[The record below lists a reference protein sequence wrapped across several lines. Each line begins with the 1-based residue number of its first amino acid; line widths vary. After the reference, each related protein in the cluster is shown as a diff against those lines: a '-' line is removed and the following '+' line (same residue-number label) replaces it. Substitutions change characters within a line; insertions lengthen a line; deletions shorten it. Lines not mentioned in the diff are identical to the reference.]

1 MKAGKLR
8 AIAVTSDTRY
18 PELPDVPTIAEA
30 GVPGD
35 SAMSWFGLFTNR
47 KVPADMVAKL
57 NVAVVKASGAKV
69 D

>member
-18 PELPDVPTIAEA
+18 PDLPDVPTIAEA

-47 KVPADMVAKL
+47 
-57 NVAVVKASGAKV
+57 
-69 D
+69 